1 MQRGSRDILRE
12 ALNFGPDFLLPVIDS
27 KKSKLIL
34 RSPKDLVRVSQQHK
48 ENISIVKYSGLDS
61 PLRKQVVKLH
71 GAKRRSSKNMGK

>member
-34 RSPKDLVRVSQQHK
+34 RSPKDLVRVSQQDK
-48 ENISIVKYSGLDS
+48 ENIKLVKYSDLDS
-61 PLRKQVVKLH
+61 PLRKQVLKMH
-71 GAKRRSSKNMGK
+71 GVRRRSSKNMGK